1 MKATSIHGKSPA
13 EIKAALEKCLAGEQG
28 FRPTLAIVFI
38 SVKQDRKAVCEIL
51 NEQHIDIVGAT
62 SSGEFTDTH
71 QSDGE
76 IVILL
81 LDIRKEHYAILF
93 SETKNKNVEDA
104 AREAADKA
112 LSIFRNPAFILCS
125 TSIAENGW
133 LYDGANLVH
142 SIREAAGGQVQVFGA
157 MSGDDG
163 MLKSTYVFT
172 ATQSTDEGFVIWI
185 LDNDKIDLHGMA
197 VSGWKPAGR
206 IRTVTECEGE
216 WIYTIDDQPALDM
229 YLRYLGQSLHTAENT
244 EKISISEEIGFHYP
258 FLAIDAGEP
267 SLRTPIEVN
276 KEKNAIRMDKAIPQG
291 KHLQFALPPDFDI
304 VETVL
309 DNATSLKKE
318 KKAEADALLIFSC
331 LGRRI
336 VLGPMVEQENEG
348 LQKIWNVP
356 LAGFYTYGEYGID
369 PDSDYLFH
377 STTCCWVALKEK

>member
-1 MKATSIHGKSPA
+1 MKAKSIKGSSTE
-13 EIKAALEKCLAGEQG
+13 EIRSALQLSMADG
-28 FRPTLAIVFI
+28 FIPTLAIVFI
-38 SVKQDRKAVCEIL
+38 SVKQDRNAVCEVL
-51 NEQHIDIVGAT
+51 NKAGIDIIGAT
-62 SSGEFTDTH
+62 SAGEFTDNH
-71 QSDGE
+71 HSDGE
-76 IVILL
+76 IAMLL
-81 LDIRKEHYAILF
+81 LDIKKEHYSILF
-93 SETKNKNVEDA
+93 SETKGKKVEDA
-104 AREAADKA
+104 SREAADKA
-112 LSIFRNPAFILCS
+112 LSIFINPAFILCS
-125 TSIAENGW
+125 TSFAENGW

-142 SIREAAGGQVQVFGA
+142 CIREAAGGQVLVFGA

-172 ATQSTDEGFVIWI
+172 AKQSTDEGFVLLV
-185 LDNDKIDLHGMA
+185 LDHDKIELHGMA

-206 IRTVTECEGE
+206 IRTVTKSEGE

-229 YLRYLGQSLHTAENT
+229 YLRYLGQSLHTVENT

-258 FLAIDAGEP
+258 FLAMDAGEP
-267 SLRTPIEVN
+267 FLRTPIEVN

-318 KKAEADALLIFSC
+318 KKTEADALLIFSC

-356 LAGFYTYGEYGID
+356 MAGFYTYGEYGID

-377 STTCCWVALKEK
+377 STTCSWVALKEK